1 MEEGKLNSPIE
12 NKQLHLEKETITNKE
27 YLLWQFVI
35 NILLKVYLVFTS
47 PPLLTL
53 ISFLFTVINF
63 QLFIIAKKYMTEV
76 TAPYPTN
83 ALLYLTE
90 TAIFDSALMLT
101 QILVRTISP
110 GNNQPCL
117 TIKANIPEMQVGT
130 NQLLRTEPQL
140 PVRVPQEKIGV
151 FEGHFKE
158 LQFTYDR

>member
-1 MEEGKLNSPIE
+1 M
-12 NKQLHLEKETITNKE
+12 
-27 YLLWQFVI
+27 I

-110 GNNQPCL
+110 GNN
-117 TIKANIPEMQVGT
+117 
-130 NQLLRTEPQL
+130 
-140 PVRVPQEKIGV
+140 
-151 FEGHFKE
+151 
-158 LQFTYDR
+158 

>member
-1 MEEGKLNSPIE
+1 M
-12 NKQLHLEKETITNKE
+12 TNKE

-76 TAPYPTN
+76 TAPYLTN

-110 GNNQPCL
+110 GNN
-117 TIKANIPEMQVGT
+117 
-130 NQLLRTEPQL
+130 
-140 PVRVPQEKIGV
+140 
-151 FEGHFKE
+151 
-158 LQFTYDR
+158 